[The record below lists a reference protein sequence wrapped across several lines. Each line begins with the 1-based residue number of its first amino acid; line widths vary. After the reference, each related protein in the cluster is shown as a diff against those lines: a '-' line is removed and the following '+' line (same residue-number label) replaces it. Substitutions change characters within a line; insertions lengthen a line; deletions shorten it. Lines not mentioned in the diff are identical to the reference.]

1 MANQIKALAEG
12 RLQFPSGF
20 ALKSPYWQKMLQ
32 LVAQYDP
39 SFDAVEYNAR
49 ARART
54 DATSGKLAQN
64 NNALNTGIGHVWQLA
79 QAVDALHNGNWQS
92 FNALKNWWSEEFG
105 GTAPTNFEAIRDRVA
120 PEITKVWRGA
130 GGAKSDIKRDIATL
144 SDAKSPAQLYGALAE
159 IAGLMESK
167 IGANEA
173 QYENIMGPTAGK
185 LQMITP
191 QSQEILKRLDS
202 FSQPSPAKGQSG
214 SGGAHPPGNYNY
226 DPATGNLEPVK

>member
-1 MANQIKALAEG
+1 MLRLPASLTCMAKPSFG
-12 RLQFPSGF
+12 RLIRTWRTRSRRSRKEGYSSRADF

-130 GGAKSDIKRDIATL
+130 GGAESDIKRDIATL
-144 SDAKSPAQLYGALAE
+144 SDARESCAALWRSRGNRRPYGIEDRSQRSAVR
-159 IAGLMESK
+159 K
-167 IGANEA
+167 YHGADGRQA
-173 QYENIMGPTAGK
+173 PK
-185 LQMITP
+185 
-191 QSQEILKRLDS
+191 
-202 FSQPSPAKGQSG
+202 
-214 SGGAHPPGNYNY
+214 
-226 DPATGNLEPVK
+226 